1 MEQIIRK
8 ENWKRMLPKRMDDSF
23 KGTYGKVLIVA
34 GSRNMAGAAY
44 LSAKAAYR
52 TGVGLVYIYTEECN
66 RVILQQL
73 LPEAVLFTWEEETF
87 DCEQLREMIGG
98 MDAVV
103 AGPGLTNG
111 VFQKQMVETVL
122 RANNKRRLLDAGALT
137 ILAKYPQ
144 LWESVKTPIVITPH
158 LGEMSRL
165 TGLEI
170 RDIKQNLS
178 ETALQF
184 CRTHPAVTLLK
195 DAQAIISD
203 GIDYYRNMT
212 GNHGMAT
219 GGSGDVLSGII
230 GGLLAQKMELF
241 EAAALGAY
249 LHGMAG
255 DMARERR
262 GAYSMMAGDI
272 VEYILYGIS

>member
-1 MEQIIRK
+1 MERIIRK
-8 ENWKRMLPKRMDDSF
+8 ENWKRMLPKRTDDSF

-87 DCEQLREMIGG
+87 DCEQLCGLIDG

-165 TGLEI
+165 TGREI

-195 DAQAIISD
+195 DAQTIISD
-203 GIDYYRNMT
+203 GTDYYRNMT

-272 VEYILYGIS
+272 VEHILYGIS

>member
-1 MEQIIRK
+1 MERVIRK
-8 ENWKRMLPKRMDDSF
+8 ENWKEMLPRRKDDSF
-23 KGTYGKVLIVA
+23 KGTYGKVLVIA

-44 LSAKAAYR
+44 LSAKASYR
-52 TGVGLVYIYTEECN
+52 TGAGLVYIYTEECN
-66 RVILQQL
+66 RIILQQL
-73 LPEAVLFTWEEETF
+73 IPEAVLYTWREETF
-87 DCEQLREMIGG
+87 DPKKLSNLIAD
-98 MDAVV
+98 MDAIVT
-103 AGPGLTNG
+103 GPGLAG
-111 VFQKQMVETVL
+111 GAYERQMIETVL
-122 RANNKRRLLDAGALT
+122 QANDKKRLLDAGALT

-144 LWESVKTPIVITPH
+144 LWERVSTPVIITPH

-165 TGLEI
+165 TGRNISEI
-170 RDIKQNLS
+170 KENLP
-178 ETALQF
+178 EIALQF

-195 DAQAIISD
+195 DAQTIISD
-203 GIDYYRNMT
+203 GTDYYRNTT

-255 DMARERR
+255 DTAKDRH
-262 GAYSMMAGDI
+262 GAYAMMAGDI
-272 VEYILYGIS
+272 AEYILYGIS

>member
-1 MEQIIRK
+1 M
-8 ENWKRMLPKRMDDSF
+8 
-23 KGTYGKVLIVA
+23 
-34 GSRNMAGAAY
+34 
-44 LSAKAAYR
+44 
-52 TGVGLVYIYTEECN
+52 
-66 RVILQQL
+66 
-73 LPEAVLFTWEEETF
+73 
-87 DCEQLREMIGG
+87 
-98 MDAVV
+98 
-103 AGPGLTNG
+103 
-111 VFQKQMVETVL
+111 ETVL
-122 RANNKRRLLDAGALT
+122 RANDKRRLLDAGALM

-184 CRTHPAVTLLK
+184 CRTYPAVTLLK
-195 DAQAIISD
+195 DAQTIISD
-203 GIDYYRNMT
+203 GTDYYRNMT

-272 VEYILYGIS
+272 VEHILYGIS